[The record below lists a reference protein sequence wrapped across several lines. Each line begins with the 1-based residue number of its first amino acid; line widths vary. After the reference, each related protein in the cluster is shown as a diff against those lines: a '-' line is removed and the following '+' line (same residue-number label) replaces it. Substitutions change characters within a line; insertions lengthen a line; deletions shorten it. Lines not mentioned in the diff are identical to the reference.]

1 MAEQQ
6 ESNTKANRVT
16 KLVNN
21 RNFLVFI
28 AFVVLSSFLWF
39 LNYLNKNL
47 NSDITIKYK
56 FKNIPRTINS
66 EDLHGGELLVNAT
79 GQGYNLLQES
89 IKTRNI
95 PLNIDLESKAQDNRP
110 LLKYTSDKSKA
121 YIVTNDIRPLI
132 RKKIGDKINI
142 GEIKPDTLYFNI
154 INVKEKVVP
163 IDLTGIAYTLSEG
176 SKITKTTINPDSVTI
191 IGQKSSIDSIE
202 KINVIPENIGLI
214 KKQKQYNIELDIPE
228 GITSSN
234 NYVSL
239 TYEAEMFTEGS
250 KKIKIKAINFPHEY
264 NYTILPE
271 YVTITYATPLSHYD
285 KVQEYDFSATVDYN
299 QAAGNNMEIKV
310 ATNNSKAKI
319 IKNYPQIC
327 TFVLEK
333 K

>member
-47 NSDITIKYK
+47 NSDITIRYK

-110 LLKYTSDKSKA
+110 LLKYKNDKA
-121 YIVTNDIRPLI
+121 YIVTNDIKPLI

-163 IDLTGIAYTLSEG
+163 IDISGIEYTLSDG
-176 SKITKTTINPDSVTI
+176 NKITKTTITPDSVTI
-191 IGQKSSIDSIE
+191 IGQKSSIDSID
-202 KINVIPENIGLI
+202 KIKVIPENIGQI
-214 KKQKQYNIELDIPE
+214 KKQKQYNIGLDIPE
-228 GITSSN
+228 GITSSYN
-234 NYVSL
+234 NVNL

-250 KKIKIKAINFPHEY
+250 KKIRIKALNFPQEY
-264 NYTILPE
+264 NYNILPE
-271 YVTITYATPLSHYD
+271 YVTITYTTPLSHYD

-299 QAAGNNMEIKV
+299 LAAGNNLEIKV
-310 ATNNSKAKI
+310 VTNNSKAKI
-319 IKNYPQIC
+319 IKNNPQIC

>member
-1 MAEQQ
+1 M
-6 ESNTKANRVT
+6 
-16 KLVNN
+16 
-21 RNFLVFI
+21 
-28 AFVVLSSFLWF
+28 
-39 LNYLNKNL
+39 
-47 NSDITIKYK
+47 
-56 FKNIPRTINS
+56 
-66 EDLHGGELLVNAT
+66 
-79 GQGYNLLQES
+79 
-89 IKTRNI
+89 
-95 PLNIDLESKAQDNRP
+95 ESKAQDNRP
-110 LLKYTSDKSKA
+110 LLKYTSDKAKA
-121 YIVTNDIRPLI
+121 YIVTNDIRSLI

-163 IDLTGIAYTLSEG
+163 IDLTGSEYTLNEG
-176 SKITKTTINPDSVTI
+176 SKITRTTISPDSVTI

-202 KINVIPENIGLI
+202 KINIIPENIGLI

-250 KKIKIKAINFPHEY
+250 KKIKIKAINFPQEY

-299 QAAGNNMEIKV
+299 LAAGNNLEIKV